1 MADQS
6 ADDSAFP
13 GHTRREERLHP
24 QSPGE
29 AGQPAGI
36 PGLTWREDVAGRG
49 PSSAEPGS
57 YPESGP
63 FPRLPTVLA
72 EQFELVRQLP
82 VQGAES
88 DVLLV
93 RDKAG
98 TDLIVKIFRPGY
110 RADPAVWQKLAGL
123 TSAHVIRILQ
133 TGTAGGR
140 DYEVMEYLGGG
151 NLRGLAPVGRPM
163 ASEQF
168 AAIVR
173 QLCNGLACLHA
184 SGIVHRDLK
193 PENVLVRSSR
203 PLELAITDFGL
214 SRALEESL
222 VFASS
227 SRTLA
232 YAAPESLANE
242 VSPARDWWSLG
253 MMMRELA
260 TGQRP
265 FSGMT
270 ETAVLH
276 HLATLPIDTSS
287 IADPR
292 IQLLCRGLLTRDPR
306 RRWGLAE
313 VEAWLD
319 GGSPAVAAPED
330 PRDTLTGL
338 PFGGQLYTD
347 RRTLA
352 AALIHDWPAAATRFF
367 SVTHTRSGPSEAWRT
382 LRRWLGQFNDPRR
395 DDVEG
400 RIELIDHHLAGDAP
414 PDIKLLHLIRW
425 LDPSLPPHFLGYR
438 VTAADLPRLAAAALD
453 PQSPDYQGA
462 RALCQD
468 LWLRRVLPVLARFAD
483 SAELAGI
490 DGRWRELAR
499 DWNELRGDLRR
510 DVPAGP
516 RELLRAVP
524 ASGKEPPDLLLDLL
538 ALAADPDGKRA
549 SLVAAAERARAAV
562 TEPVPWFDS
571 AVAAARKN
579 VDPLRLLAVTLLAPQ
594 AAAEAEKLAAQR
606 EQTTRAAALA
616 RQRWEEQERSRL
628 AGRDKAVRRA
638 VRVCLLLIPVLG
650 VGALADGR
658 LAVHD
663 FHVSSGSAVYLAWII
678 PAVFAILAWA
688 GETVLEVHVA
698 KQQGTDYLP
707 QGAWPVFAA
716 VTDRFGRLARGTGRA
731 VSGAAGRALSL
742 AGDGC
747 LGGCLGCLGLIVLV
761 AALSALAYTL
771 AFGLFLVLDV
781 CLVAVPAVHAAM
793 AAGRMRRWR
802 TLHDEQKLQVTQASG
817 QS

>member
-1 MADQS
+1 M
-6 ADDSAFP
+6 
-13 GHTRREERLHP
+13 
-24 QSPGE
+24 
-29 AGQPAGI
+29 
-36 PGLTWREDVAGRG
+36 
-49 PSSAEPGS
+49 
-57 YPESGP
+57 
-63 FPRLPTVLA
+63 
-72 EQFELVRQLP
+72 
-82 VQGAES
+82 
-88 DVLLV
+88 LLV

-163 ASEQF
+163 ASEQV

-173 QLCNGLACLHA
+173 QLCDGLACLHA

-382 LRRWLGQFNDPRR
+382 LRRWLAQFNDPRR

-400 RIELIDHHLAGDAP
+400 RIELVDHHLAGDAP
-414 PDIKLLHLIRW
+414 ADIKLLHLIRW

-453 PQSPDYQGA
+453 PRSPDYQGA

-616 RQRWEEQERSRL
+616 RQRWEEQERTRL
-628 AGRDKAVRRA
+628 AGRDEAVRRA

-650 VGALADGR
+650 LDALAAGKLLLVTHR
-658 LAVHD
+658 SAHD
-663 FHVSSGSAVYLAWII
+663 WAWVI
-678 PAVFAILAWA
+678 PAVLAVLAWA
-688 GETVLEVHVA
+688 GETAAEVHVA
-698 KQQGTDYLP
+698 RQQGTDYLP
-707 QGAWPVFAA
+707 QGAWPVLAT
-716 VTDRFGRLARGTGRA
+716 VTDRFGRVFRRAGTGVSSA
-731 VSGAAGRALSL
+731 VDAAA
-742 AGDGC
+742 D
-747 LGGCLGCLGLIVLV
+747 LGGCGGGCIGCISLIVLGV
-761 AALSALAYTL
+761 LIYFLVETIHE
-771 AFGLFLVLDV
+771 AFGLLLLLLFAG
-781 CLVAVPAVHAAM
+781 LVAVPAIHAAM

-802 TLHDEQKLQVTQASG
+802 TLHAEQKLQVTQASG